1 MKIAIIGAMEEE
13 VKLIS
18 EMLEEKEVKLIN
30 GYTFEVGKLFGK
42 DIILTVSSIGKVAT
56 GLLMGTLFSNF
67 KNVDKVINVG
77 IAGGVMGKV
86 KPGDVVVSEKLCYSD
101 ADAIGFGYEYGQ
113 IPGCPLYYYG
123 DEEMISNISVGVLK
137 GLVLTADIFQTD
149 KNCVEKIINDHFKGE
164 NVLAF
169 DMESTA
175 FAQCAY
181 KNNVGFLAIRAIS
194 DVIGCDNQ
202 FEKYEDDKELAVV
215 KARDA
220 LVGIVKK
227 L

>member
-18 EMLEEKEVKLIN
+18 EMLEEKEAKLIN

-67 KNVDKVINVG
+67 KDVDKVINVG

-101 ADAIGFGYEYGQ
+101 ADAKTAAAKVVAIPGTSDHNLGLAVDLDSVETTYENTPQFKWLKEHCTEYGFVLRYPKDKSE
-113 IPGCPLYYYG
+113 ITGIIYEPWHYRF
-123 DEEMISNISVGVLK
+123 VGVK
-137 GLVLTADIFQTD
+137 AAKEMVD
-149 KNCVEKIINDHFKGE
+149 KNMCLEEYVEYLKTK
-164 NVLAF
+164 
-169 DMESTA
+169 
-175 FAQCAY
+175 
-181 KNNVGFLAIRAIS
+181 
-194 DVIGCDNQ
+194 
-202 FEKYEDDKELAVV
+202 
-215 KARDA
+215 
-220 LVGIVKK
+220 
-227 L
+227 